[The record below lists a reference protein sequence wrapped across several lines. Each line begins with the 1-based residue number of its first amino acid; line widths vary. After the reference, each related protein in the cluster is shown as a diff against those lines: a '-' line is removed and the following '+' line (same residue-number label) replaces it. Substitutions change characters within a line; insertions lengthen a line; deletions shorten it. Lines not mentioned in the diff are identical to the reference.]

1 MDDVSGSFTQDLPS
15 SWQIEEASAQPVEP
29 LADVCAAVKAQ
40 LAAPTAAL
48 PLTDLCGPGT
58 TVTLVCDAPPNNG
71 TRAMLLRSVLS
82 QLEFAGVD
90 PDKITLLI
98 AAQAEDIA
106 RDNITLFDSIYSSRV
121 RVVRHDPDDL
131 RDLDDLGNFEGV
143 PLTVNYRAA
152 EANLLIAM
160 SVMRLDDDAFDAG
173 STGTITSG
181 LMSTA
186 TTRELH
192 TTRFLDDQTEPAIYT
207 RPLFERVVREGARRA
222 GLVFAVDAIDD
233 AQGYALAVRAGAPN
247 AVNDALTQDIMM
259 MREAGVAS
267 TSYDVVVVDTSRHAH
282 RGLFNAARAAINVGL
297 ARNPVLMR
305 GGSMILPTIANSDLG
320 SDDYE
325 DYDNDEE
332 RAFYDALTN
341 ASSPDLVIQQLRG
354 RSLRPGEERAYLL
367 AHVMQRHHII
377 AAGPHHEQQART
389 SHFLSSP
396 NVQDAAEL
404 AESFTGSHPRALIVR
419 NAQHSV
425 PAFTGLSWDSSDPF
439 EDALIELTS

>member
-1 MDDVSGSFTQDLPS
+1 MDDISGSFTQDLPP
-15 SWQIEEASAQPVEP
+15 SWQVEEASAQPIEPIADVRAAVEAQLSNP
-29 LADVCAAVKAQ
+29 LAS
-40 LAAPTAAL
+40 L
-48 PLTDLCGPGT
+48 PLTDLCGPST
-58 TVTLVCDAPPNNG
+58 KVTIACDALPNVG
-71 TRAMLLRSVLS
+71 TRAALLRGVLS
-82 QLEFAGVD
+82 QLERAGVAASA
-90 PDKITLLI
+90 ITVLI
-98 AAQAEDIA
+98 ATSPTDALAAGNQAELLGLSYAIQA
-106 RDNITLFDSIYSSRV
+106 N
-121 RVVRHDPDDL
+121 VVQHAPDDL
-131 RDLDDLGNFEGV
+131 RELDDLGNYEGV

-152 EANLLIAM
+152 EADLLIAL
-160 SVMRLDDDAFDAG
+160 SVMQLDDDAFDAG
-173 STGTITSG
+173 STGTITRG
-181 LMSTA
+181 LMSDA
-186 TTRELH
+186 TTRELR

-222 GLVFAVDAIDD
+222 GLVFVVDAIDD
-233 AQGYALAVRAGAPN
+233 AQGCALAVRAGAPN

-267 TSYDVVVVDTSRHAH
+267 TSYDVVVVDTSCNAQ

-297 ARNPVLMR
+297 ARNSVLMR
-305 GGSMILPTIANSDLG
+305 GGSMILPTAAEDDL
-320 SDDYE
+320 
-325 DYDNDEE
+325 DNDGDSAEA
-332 RAFYDALTN
+332 RAFYEALTN

-377 AAGPHHEQQART
+377 AAGPQREQLART

-404 AESFTGSHPRALIVR
+404 AESFTGSRPRALIVR

-439 EDALIELTS
+439 EDALIELTN